1 MRATS
6 SAPENAMAMLVPNV
20 ERAWSIISRG
30 DLRSRSLAVLVQS
43 RVHGDDNDKEEEEE
57 EEEDWSTAEA
67 ESVCCCCCCVG
78 KGKERR
84 GEGRDMADSFTGFR
98 WNQVYSNIIRT

>member
-1 MRATS
+1 VRWAYSTRATS
-6 SAPENAMAMLVPNV
+6 SAPENAMAMSVPNV

-43 RVHGDDNDKEEEEE
+43 RVHGDDDNDGDDDDDD

-67 ESVCCCCCCVG
+67 ESLCCCCCYVG
-78 KGKERR
+78 KGK
-84 GEGRDMADSFTGFR
+84 A
-98 WNQVYSNIIRT
+98 